1 MLDVHDWM
9 LARGLRGKRA
19 SFFVAIALTACFAPG
34 SMAAEETTSSTD
46 TTSAALQRQFD
57 SKVKT
62 YLAKNCLDCHGD
74 DEAEAALDFTLF
86 PTANSVV
93 EHFATWEL
101 VRERVQAGE
110 MPPAD
115 SGFEPDREETTAFL
129 NWLDALRDDH
139 IRRNAGDPGEVL
151 ARRLSASEFNY
162 TIRDLTGV
170 DIRPAK
176 EFPVDPSNEAGFDNS
191 GESLVMTPSLMNK
204 YIDAARTVSSHLLFL
219 PDRLDFAPHP
229 VVTETDRDKHCVRQ
243 IVNFYQRQNT
253 DVADYLFAA
262 WQLRDV
268 DPESDTFAS
277 AGSELPLRTAESRPL
292 SIKYLRTVC
301 GLLGS
306 DANHYGPIAELRESF
321 RDLPAD
327 VDRVR
332 ESCDEMAKRISENRK
347 SLGFDF
353 PHLQMP
359 SVNRGSQVLVLWRN
373 RRKASHR
380 MTLND
385 ELLAEDTGFAK
396 AVSDGAQQ
404 EDVVSAYET
413 FCRVFPDEF
422 FIDRRG
428 REYLVFNRK
437 DRDRETDYR
446 LLSAG
451 FHSMMGYFRDDKP
464 LCELMLTS
472 DDKQRLDDLWFDLNY
487 ASDVPRRQ
495 HSGFIWFER
504 AEGRFLTDAE
514 FDDFRSE
521 DKNVISEE
529 MIFRLRDAY
538 RAKVERL
545 GADDEGLEA
554 VNEHFRIVNVNVR
567 AIEAARDAAHDAHVA
582 LLPELAERAFRRP
595 LTNDE
600 RIETIAFYHQL
611 VQRDGLSHQDAIR
624 DVLVSILVSPH
635 FLYRLQ
641 PSRNSEDDNSVDSD
655 DVTRAID
662 DVQLASRLSYFL
674 WSSMPDATLL
684 RLARDGKLHDPAVL
698 QEQVRRML
706 QDDRSRG
713 LALEFAG
720 NWLGFRQFE
729 SHNSVD
735 RGRFPQFDDAL
746 RSAMF
751 EEPVRF
757 AMSVIQENR
766 SVLDFVHGDDTF
778 VNQVLAKHYGV
789 ADELDFAGEEWLQL
803 KDAGKFGRG
812 GVLPMSVFLT
822 KNSPGLR
829 TSPVKRGFWVVR
841 QLLGTHI
848 PAPPPNVPELPEDE
862 STLGELTLRQAL
874 AKHRDHASCAGCHE
888 KFDSVGLVFENYGPI
903 GERRESDLGGR
914 PVDLRAPFPDGTHR
928 EGVDGLIEYIREE
941 RQDEFL
947 DTLCRKLLSYGLSRS
962 LILSD
967 EPLLESMKKT
977 LRETDYSL
985 HSLVNSIVSSPQF
998 LRQRVS
1004 VTD

>member
-1 MLDVHDWM
+1 MWPIICLP
-9 LARGLRGKRA
+9 RGNYG
-19 SFFVAIALTACFAPG
+19 
-34 SMAAEETTSSTD
+34 M
-46 TTSAALQRQFD
+46 
-57 SKVKT
+57 
-62 YLAKNCLDCHGD
+62 
-74 DEAEAALDFTLF
+74 
-86 PTANSVV
+86 
-93 EHFATWEL
+93 W
-101 VRERVQAGE
+101 
-110 MPPAD
+110 
-115 SGFEPDREETTAFL
+115 
-129 NWLDALRDDH
+129 
-139 IRRNAGDPGEVL
+139 IR
-151 ARRLSASEFNY
+151 
-162 TIRDLTGV
+162 
-170 DIRPAK
+170 
-176 EFPVDPSNEAGFDNS
+176 
-191 GESLVMTPSLMNK
+191 
-204 YIDAARTVSSHLLFL
+204 
-219 PDRLDFAPHP
+219 
-229 VVTETDRDKHCVRQ
+229 
-243 IVNFYQRQNT
+243 
-253 DVADYLFAA
+253 
-262 WQLRDV
+262 
-268 DPESDTFAS
+268 ESDKFAS

-306 DANHYGPIAELRESF
+306 DANHYGPIAELREAF

-385 ELLAEDTGFAK
+385 EQLAEDTGFAK

-451 FHSMMGYFRDDKP
+451 FHSMMGYFRDDEP

-554 VNEHFRIVNVNVR
+554 VDEHFRIVNVNVR

-635 FLYRLQ
+635 FCYRLQ
-641 PSRNSEDDNSVDSD
+641 PYRKSEDDNSVGLRRCNAGDRRCATSQPLELLLVVQYARR
-655 DVTRAID
+655 DVVAFGTQREIARSGGVAGTGATHVAGRPFSRAGARIRW
-662 DVQLASRLSYFL
+662 QLAWLS
-674 WSSMPDATLL
+674 
-684 RLARDGKLHDPAVL
+684 AVRIAQQRGSGSL
-698 QEQVRRML
+698 SAVR
-706 QDDRSRG
+706 
-713 LALEFAG
+713 
-720 NWLGFRQFE
+720 
-729 SHNSVD
+729 
-735 RGRFPQFDDAL
+735 
-746 RSAMF
+746 
-751 EEPVRF
+751 
-757 AMSVIQENR
+757 
-766 SVLDFVHGDDTF
+766 
-778 VNQVLAKHYGV
+778 
-789 ADELDFAGEEWLQL
+789 
-803 KDAGKFGRG
+803 
-812 GVLPMSVFLT
+812 
-822 KNSPGLR
+822 
-829 TSPVKRGFWVVR
+829 
-841 QLLGTHI
+841 
-848 PAPPPNVPELPEDE
+848 
-862 STLGELTLRQAL
+862 
-874 AKHRDHASCAGCHE
+874 
-888 KFDSVGLVFENYGPI
+888 
-903 GERRESDLGGR
+903 
-914 PVDLRAPFPDGTHR
+914 
-928 EGVDGLIEYIREE
+928 
-941 RQDEFL
+941 
-947 DTLCRKLLSYGLSRS
+947 
-962 LILSD
+962 
-967 EPLLESMKKT
+967 
-977 LRETDYSL
+977 
-985 HSLVNSIVSSPQF
+985 
-998 LRQRVS
+998 
-1004 VTD
+1004 